1 MSLRDRGHGLV
12 FWGSVAGSLVLSL
25 IALPE
30 PYGAFR
36 PFWLGLIVIYWA
48 LEAPTRMG
56 LGLAFAIG
64 LAGDFLTGS
73 LLGEQALRLVVLA
86 FIVLRIRPR
95 MRFFPMLQQS
105 LAVLAL
111 LVNDRIVMLMLRAFT
126 GEGLPDWQ
134 FWVGPVIGMLLWPWL
149 FLLFDVARA
158 RARSRES

>member
-1 MSLRDRGHGLV
+1 MSQRDRGHGVV
-12 FWGSVAGSLVLSL
+12 FWSSVALGLALSLV
-25 IALPE
+25 ALPE
-30 PYGAFR
+30 PYGPFR
-36 PFWLGLIVIYWA
+36 PFWLGLLVIYWA
-48 LEAPTRMG
+48 LEAPTRMT

-73 LLGEQALRLVVLA
+73 LLGEHALRLVVLA

-126 GEGLPDWQ
+126 GEGLPDWL
-134 FWVGPVIGMLLWPWL
+134 FFVGPVIGMLLWPWL
-149 FLLFDVARA
+149 FLLVDVARA
-158 RARSRES
+158 RARARAP